1 MSALKAHG
9 AGPLPGYGASNRS
22 PLPTQHNV
30 VPFSGIIAA
39 TTFDHKVAFVRLD
52 APAPAEFAVIS
63 STTEGRVNLMNGHG
77 RLEKKSQP
85 DNKVCSYVVFGQQ
98 VCEPHDRP
106 RKSTVTP

>member
-77 RLEKKSQP
+77 RLEKNTRVTGTAELGGESLH
-85 DNKVCSYVVFGQQ
+85 VV
-98 VCEPHDRP
+98 
-106 RKSTVTP
+106 TVSPEAEAK